1 MSKKKT
7 EGITEPQAKTLRVI
21 CEILDGTGLPPTV
34 KDGAGK
40 GCAVIEGRK
49 EGRNIVARAEA
60 DGGTETRSRIKIE
73 FCDPKTEKMPADI
86 VSNEFVVV
94 K

>member
-34 KDGAGK
+34 KELAESLGISHASAHEQIVQLVRNGYL
-40 GCAVIEGRK
+40 RK
-49 EGRNIVARAEA
+49 EEKKARSIVVIKRNE
-60 DGGTETRSRIKIE
+60 
-73 FCDPKTEKMPADI
+73 
-86 VSNEFVVV
+86 
-94 K
+94 